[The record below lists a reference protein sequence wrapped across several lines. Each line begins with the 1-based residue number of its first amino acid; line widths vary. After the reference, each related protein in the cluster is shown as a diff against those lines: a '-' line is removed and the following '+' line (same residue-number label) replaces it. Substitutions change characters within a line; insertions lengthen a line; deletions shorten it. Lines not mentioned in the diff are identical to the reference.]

1 MFISVHGSFTLL
13 FISVLKH
20 RLAADAGLAAGAALA
35 SAAGLAA
42 GDGTGRGG
50 TSFGSIQT
58 IVKHSAN
65 WSFYHFIY

>member
-1 MFISVHGSFTLL
+1 MFYVFKTKKSGVS
-13 FISVLKH
+13 KDM
-20 RLAADAGLAAGAALA
+20 RLQWHLECLEQPWLGL
-35 SAAGLAA
+35 AAGLAA

-50 TSFGSIQT
+50 TSSGSIQT